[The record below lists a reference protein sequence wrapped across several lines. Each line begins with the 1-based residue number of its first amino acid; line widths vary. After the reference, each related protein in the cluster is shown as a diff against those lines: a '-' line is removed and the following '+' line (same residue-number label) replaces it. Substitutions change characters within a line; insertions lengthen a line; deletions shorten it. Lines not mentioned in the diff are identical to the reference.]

1 MSLLLRHQPEKAHLD
16 VDANGWVDIEQL
28 VHNMNLYCGARV
40 TREDILQIVKTD
52 AKTRYALSGNASKIR
67 ANQGHSIQV
76 DLGLKEKEPPSI
88 LFHGTAEKSV
98 DTILKEG
105 LKKMS
110 RQHVHLSQN
119 IEVATAVGKRHGC
132 VRIFKI
138 HSQKMVKRGYKFY
151 LSENN
156 VWLTDSVPAE
166 FLELL

>member
-16 VDANGWVDIEQL
+16 IDANGWVDVEQL
-28 VHNMNLYCGARV
+28 VHNMNLYCGTRV

-52 AKTRYALSGNASKIR
+52 AKTRYALSENASKIR

-76 DLGLKEKEPPSI
+76 DLGLKERNPPSI
-88 LFHGTAEKSV
+88 LFHGTGMKSV
-98 DTILKEG
+98 EAILKEG

-110 RQHVHLSQN
+110 RQHVHLSQS
-119 IEVATAVGKRHGC
+119 IEVATSVGKRHGS
-132 VRIFKI
+132 VSIFKI
-138 HSQKMVKRGYKFY
+138 HSQKMAERGYKFY

-156 VWLTDSVPAE
+156 VWLTDSVPVE